1 MLAIGMPIPMPIAG
15 ICIGMFIIGIFIA
28 VFIFVAPSCVQGRNR
43 RCWRYIEF
51 GFDLIQLP

>member
-28 VFIFVAPSCVQGRNR
+28 VFISIAPSCVEDPLNKFCGRD
-43 RCWRYIEF
+43 
-51 GFDLIQLP
+51 GG